1 MYIRKKQNRS
11 GSISVVIVDKSIGKC
26 RYLKTVGISSD
37 EKEIAELYQQG
48 KKWIAMHS
56 GGRDIF
62 AEHLRRQEEKQVT
75 ENLLDNIENILLN
88 GTELILNRVFK

>member
-1 MYIRKKQNRS
+1 VI
-11 GSISVVIVDKSIGKC
+11 VIVDKSIGKC

-56 GGRDIF
+56 GDRDMF
-62 AEHLRRQEEKQVT
+62 AEHLRRQEEKQAT
-75 ENLLDNIENILLN
+75 EHLLDNIENILKHLAVHAFVN
-88 GTELILNRVFK
+88 PQANREQSII